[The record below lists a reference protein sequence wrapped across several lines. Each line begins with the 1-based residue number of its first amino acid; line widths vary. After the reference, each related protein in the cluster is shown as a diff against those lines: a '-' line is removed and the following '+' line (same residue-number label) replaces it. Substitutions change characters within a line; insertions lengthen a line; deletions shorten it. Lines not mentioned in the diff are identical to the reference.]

1 MSHVGAPKNLSSAPS
16 WREIAAKASTEI
28 DPKRL
33 SELVGQLCAKLEE
46 EQQKRKRLR
55 RPFHRSP
62 MDNLRTNPRSN
73 SPGASRDVGVPTP
86 RLRSCRTWKKHAEA
100 RLLLC

>member
-1 MSHVGAPKNLSSAPS
+1 MSHVGAPKNLSPAPS
-16 WREIAAKASTEI
+16 WREIAARASTEI

-55 RPFHRSP
+55 RPSHPSP

-73 SPGASRDVGVPTP
+73 SPEASGDGMNP
-86 RLRSCRTWKKHAEA
+86 CRKGLDRGFPATSS
-100 RLLLC
+100 